1 MAANEEERELD
12 FAKMKVAEL
21 KRELKN
27 RGLSTAGN
35 KMELIERLQSG
46 MNGNQDL
53 ILDDTGTLESE
64 ILDEDEVLGDGLDD
78 EELASEA
85 DVVLDEVPK
94 PNKLQPSGVTTAN
107 LKRKASS
114 LEKSE
119 TKPPERLNKKI
130 ILVRNPSVTAV
141 KEDSRIPEKT
151 VSSDVPRD
159 GTENENKKIIKL
171 SGLSLKERLELRA
184 QKFGSPQSDLSKKEA
199 RANRFSVTGDSS
211 TPNVDVLRKRAERF
225 GLCVSPVAIKAEQEE
240 KLKARRERFGLST
253 ASTKP
258 VLNKSLD
265 EKKRLRAERFKI
277 V

>member
-1 MAANEEERELD
+1 MAANEEEREVDLS
-12 FAKMKVAEL
+12 KMKVAEL

-35 KMELIERLQSG
+35 KVELIERLQSG

-78 EELASEA
+78 EELTSEA

-94 PNKLQPSGVTTAN
+94 VNKLQPSGVPPTN
-107 LKRKASS
+107 LKRKSSS

-141 KEDSRIPEKT
+141 KEESQILEKT
-151 VSSDVPRD
+151 VSSDVPSD
-159 GTENENKKIIKL
+159 GTENENKRVIKL

-184 QKFGSPQSDLSKKEA
+184 QKFGSPQSELSKKEA
-199 RANRFSVTGDSS
+199 RANRFGITGDSS
-211 TPNVDVLRKRAERF
+211 
-225 GLCVSPVAIKAEQEE
+225 AEQEE
-240 KLKARRERFGLST
+240 KLKARQERFGLST

-258 VLNKSLD
+258 VLTKSLD

-277 V
+277 I